1 MGYFLLS
8 LSIFSS
14 LFLFVSL
21 TTEAFFY
28 HGGKSALT
36 NYNLNRYHQYS
47 NSNVP
52 RQRKENLVKMMVF
65 DFFKERAEEG
75 FKQVENIAK
84 KTAEGKLNEAFEDTS
99 KYISERRKIDAE
111 NLDKFFDGLARS
123 RGKILSDLTALF
135 DSSAGIEVEKVLE
148 SLEEILMMADIGAA
162 TTREILSDIRSIA
175 RKDKVEPEDIK
186 SVLRARMVASLS
198 FENDSDFLLSPN
210 AYTSG
215 EEEIIDKDSNT
226 KTLIKEESI
235 KNTDGGKTFP
245 QVLFVIGANGMGKTT
260 TVGKISSRLKRDM
273 GKKVLVAACDTFRA
287 AAVDQLQEWCE
298 RSEVDIH
305 IPAEGQTKPAPV
317 LQDALDKA
325 IKEDYD
331 VVIVDT
337 SGRLSN
343 NVALNEELVK
353 LKTVIAT
360 KIPNGPQETLL
371 VLDGALGR
379 NAVDQA
385 RVWNKEVGVSG
396 LVITKLDGTARGGAV
411 VSIAKELK
419 IPVKLIGVGEGIDD
433 LRDFDAETFVDALL
447 GYNPEEAAK
456 LVSRMEDLV
465 AENKVNLN
473 SSNSEGEGGNGKP
486 SKARASN
493 KKRTTKPKAKPK
505 KKKSKK

>member
-1 MGYFLLS
+1 
-8 LSIFSS
+8 
-14 LFLFVSL
+14 
-21 TTEAFFY
+21 
-28 HGGKSALT
+28 
-36 NYNLNRYHQYS
+36 
-47 NSNVP
+47 
-52 RQRKENLVKMMVF
+52 
-65 DFFKERAEEG
+65 
-75 FKQVENIAK
+75 
-84 KTAEGKLNEAFEDTS
+84 
-99 KYISERRKIDAE
+99 
-111 NLDKFFDGLARS
+111 
-123 RGKILSDLTALF
+123 
-135 DSSAGIEVEKVLE
+135 
-148 SLEEILMMADIGAA
+148 MMADIGAA

-198 FENDSDFLLSPN
+198 FTNDSNFMLSPN
-210 AYTSG
+210 FPT
-215 EEEIIDKDSNT
+215 EEE
-226 KTLIKEESI
+226 TLQYDVNSEVVKPEEPLRTQGN
-235 KNTDGGKTFP
+235 KAEKRYP

-305 IPAEGQTKPAPV
+305 IPAEGQKKPAPV

-325 IKEDYD
+325 IKEEYD

-411 VSIAKELK
+411 VSIVKELK
-419 IPVKLIGVGEGIDD
+419 IPVKLIGVGEAIDD

-456 LVSRMEDLV
+456 LISRMEDLV
-465 AENKVNLN
+465 AENKINLN
-473 SSNSEGEGGNGKP
+473 SSNTGGEGSKANP
-486 SKARASN
+486 SKTRAAN
-493 KKRTTKPKAKPK
+493 KKRPTKTKAKPK